1 MADILVRDLAPKLK
15 ADIKSKAKAH
25 GRSLSEEAKHL
36 LRLGLEAEMRN
47 SKPANRSALQ
57 AMEAA
62 FAECSLSDEEQAQF
76 ERDLEES
83 RQSEWLR
90 EEPAT

>member
-1 MADILVRDLAPKLK
+1 MSDILVRDLAPKLK
-15 ADIKSKAKAH
+15 ADLKRKAKAH

-36 LRLGLEAEMRN
+36 LRLGLEAEMR
-47 SKPANRSALQ
+47 SSRPAGRSALQ

-62 FAECSLSDEEQAQF
+62 FAQCQLSSEEHAQF
-76 ERDLEES
+76 ERDLEKS